1 MMTGLSLR
9 THEREVERARA
20 KLTQDLAVFSSPEMF
35 ADVTDTLKQ
44 EAVKT
49 RQALW
54 EKLRAQAAANPA
66 AVLAIAAGLGW
77 RLLRHPP
84 IASSLIGLGIFSLL
98 RTSAKPLDHS
108 TSFLQQSTRSLK
120 GQGEELASAISG
132 AAAEAKDAI
141 AAKTTETKDSIA
153 AKATEAW
160 DSARE
165 RTQKWNEQA
174 GERLATARLQ
184 VKSAGETVMEGVR
197 RQQHDL
203 RDEIA
208 DVTAAAS
215 ETLRDEDTRNTLL
228 IGIAGVAVAAAL
240 GIAAQKRI
248 VEPTDT

>member
-1 MMTGLSLR
+1 MADSSLR
-9 THEREVERARA
+9 AHEREVEAARA
-20 KLTQDLAVFSSPEMF
+20 KLTQDLAVLSAPEMF
-35 ADVTDTLKQ
+35 ADFTDTLKH
-44 EAVKT
+44 EVEKT

-54 EKLRAQAAANPA
+54 EKLKAQAAANPA

-77 RLLRHPP
+77 RLMRRPP

-120 GQGEELASAISG
+120 GQGEELASAIGG
-132 AAAEAKDAI
+132 AAAEAKDAV
-141 AAKTTETKDSIA
+141 AAKATEAKDGIA

-160 DSARE
+160 DSAKE
-165 RTQKWNEQA
+165 KTQKWNEQA
-174 GERLATARLQ
+174 GERLATARSQ
-184 VKSAGETVMEGVR
+184 VKNAGESIMEDIR

-208 DVTAAAS
+208 DITAAAG

-228 IGIAGVAVAAAL
+228 IGIAGIAVAAAL

-248 VEPTDT
+248 VETTDV